1 MGIDD
6 NAFASPCLRAYFLAY
21 IDWCLRPLNI
31 SGGFVPHAFPPKSS
45 PTHHTS
51 CPFILSQDI
60 ELIHS
65 LAHRNMSQEFTLFP
79 QLITEL
85 RLEVWRLALPEP
97 LNNALYPYKKGC
109 WLLEDLGIDLDPNGE
124 DLNLRFDTS
133 LLEPLDIGL
142 SLYSV
147 NREAHSVAV
156 KYIRKHKLV
165 VSQDNAQSDLKIFR
179 NFDPSADTMFLPTCD
194 VDFFV
199 TELAERIH
207 EPDLFN
213 RNVSTPGRTLLRLAV
228 TPSGFKSLMRDAL
241 EAYADFDRPADTIY
255 VVDVTCNGRFSS
267 RNIEDA
273 SRYHLLGLEG
283 APYARL
289 TWHSS
294 RQQWS
299 EITGDG
305 EVLLQLGE
313 FIRDLDEPR
322 LASTEPDF
330 EVQLVHVAASGKD
343 LRSKGHSTGVS
354 ETTMDL
360 ENQDVSTPSRKV
372 A

>member
-1 MGIDD
+1 
-6 NAFASPCLRAYFLAY
+6 
-21 IDWCLRPLNI
+21 
-31 SGGFVPHAFPPKSS
+31 
-45 PTHHTS
+45 
-51 CPFILSQDI
+51 
-60 ELIHS
+60 
-65 LAHRNMSQEFTLFP
+65 MSRGFTLFP

-97 LNNALYPYKKGC
+97 LNKALYPYKKGC
-109 WLLEDLGIDLDPNGE
+109 WLLEDLGIDPDPNGE

-133 LLEPLDIGL
+133 LLEPLDIEL

-156 KYIRKHKLV
+156 KYLRKHKLV
-165 VSQDNAQSDLKIFR
+165 VSQDNAQSDLKFFR

-213 RNVSTPGRTLLRLAV
+213 RNVSTSGRTLPRLAV
-228 TPSGFKSLMRDAL
+228 TPSGFKSIMRAAL
-241 EAYADFDRPADTIY
+241 QAYAGFDGPTDTIY

-267 RNIEDA
+267 CNIEDA
-273 SRYHLLGLEG
+273 SIYHFLELEG

-294 RQQWS
+294 RRQWG
-299 EITGDG
+299 EISGND
-305 EVLLQLGE
+305 EVLVQLKE
-313 FIRDLDEPR
+313 LIRGLEEPF
-322 LASTEPDF
+322 LADTEPDF
-330 EVQLVHVAASGKD
+330 EVRLVHVATSGKD
-343 LRSKGHSTGVS
+343 LRSKGHSTSVS
-354 ETTMDL
+354 ETTMDP
-360 ENQDVSTPSRKV
+360 ENQDVSTPSREV